1 MKHSNGTCKT
11 RTGQDAETRQG
22 TRFTST
28 LKDGALS
35 LKKVDER
42 ADDDE
47 RAEDAP
53 QPERARG
60 HGDGQPAAACSTPM
74 RALSRCP
81 QTSQPMP
88 NVIQPT
94 RKNMSR

>member
-35 LKKVDER
+35 LKKVDTEKCPIC
-42 ADDDE
+42 AYDE
-47 RAEDAP
+47 RNRNNHESFAN
-53 QPERARG
+53 
-60 HGDGQPAAACSTPM
+60 T
-74 RALSRCP
+74 LF
-81 QTSQPMP
+81 
-88 NVIQPT
+88 
-94 RKNMSR
+94 